1 MIKMF
6 ITFGFL
12 VALNFAVVPKADAS
26 LVGYWNF
33 NEGVGD
39 VANDSSGSGNHA
51 SGLESSWVSGKY
63 GFGTTSSNIVVP
75 PDPSLLPSTNLS
87 ITAWAKIDE
96 FNGLQ
101 RRIAEMEYRYGLLF
115 NPPNIDLETP
125 FLFNI
130 NADMYGFEFQDPEIG
145 EWFHA
150 AVSWDGNVVQFYY
163 NGVPA
168 TPIAVTAT
176 IDQTGGVPLRMGAQG
191 YTLDEVR
198 VYNNAISRQQVI
210 RDMNFDS
217 AAVPEPATMLL
228 LASGLAGAVS
238 FRTSRRKRKEIR

>member
-1 MIKMF
+1 M
-6 ITFGFL
+6 
-12 VALNFAVVPKADAS
+12 
-26 LVGYWNF
+26 
-33 NEGVGD
+33 
-39 VANDSSGSGNHA
+39 
-51 SGLESSWVSGKY
+51 
-63 GFGTTSSNIVVP
+63 P

-130 NADMYGFEFQDPEIG
+130 NADNYGFEFQDPEIG

-150 AVSWDGNVVQFYY
+150 AVSWDGNIAQFYY
-163 NGVPA
+163 NGVPV
-168 TPIAVTAT
+168 PPVVVNAT
-176 IDQTGGVPLRMGAQG
+176 IDQTGDVPLRLGAQG

-198 VYNNAISRQQVI
+198 IYNNAISRKQVL

-228 LASGLAGAVS
+228 FASGLAGAVS

>member
-1 MIKMF
+1 MKKMLV
-6 ITFGFL
+6 TFGFL
-12 VALNFAVVPKADAS
+12 AVLTLLAPRVDAA

-39 VANDSSGSGNHA
+39 VANDSSGLGNNATGLDSG
-51 SGLESSWVSGKY
+51 WVPGKY
-63 GFGTTSSNIVVP
+63 GYGTVSSDIIVP
-75 PDPSLLPSTNLS
+75 PDSSLLPSTNLS
-87 ITAWAKIDE
+87 ITAWARIDE

-115 NPPNIDLETP
+115 NPPNVDLETP

-130 NADMYGFEFQDPEIG
+130 SSDNYGFEFQDPEID
-145 EWFHA
+145 EWSHA
-150 AVSWDGNVVQFYY
+150 AVSWDGNIVQFYY
-163 NGVPA
+163 NGVPV
-168 TPIAVTAT
+168 PPVVVNAT

-198 VYNNAISRQQVI
+198 IYNNTISQQQVI

-217 AAVPEPATMLL
+217 AAVPEPATVLL
-228 LASGLAGAVS
+228 LASGLAGAVT
-238 FRTSRRKRKEIR
+238 FRNLRRTRKDVK

>member
-1 MIKMF
+1 MRRMF
-6 ITFGFL
+6 VTVGFL

-33 NEGVGD
+33 NEGLGD
-39 VANDSSGSGNHA
+39 VANDSSVFGNHA
-51 SGLESSWVSGKY
+51 TGLDSNWVTGKY

-75 PDPSLLPSTNLS
+75 FDPSLLPSTNLS
-87 ITAWAKIDE
+87 ITAWARIDE

-125 FLFNI
+125 FLFNV
-130 NADMYGFEFQDPEIG
+130 NSDNYGLEFQDPEIG

-150 AVSWDGNVVQFYY
+150 AVSWDGSVAQFYY
-163 NGVPA
+163 NGVPV
-168 TPIAVTAT
+168 PPVAVNAAV
-176 IDQTGGVPLRMGAQG
+176 DQTGGVPLRMGAQG

-198 VYNNAISRQQVI
+198 IYNNAISSQQVA
-210 RDMNFDS
+210 RDMNFNS
-217 AAVPEPATMLL
+217 TAVPEPATILL
-228 LASGLAGAVS
+228 LVSGLAGAAS
-238 FRTSRRKRKEIR
+238 FRSSRRNRKDIQ

>member
-1 MIKMF
+1 M
-6 ITFGFL
+6 
-12 VALNFAVVPKADAS
+12 VPPDAS
-26 LVGYWNF
+26 LL
-33 NEGVGD
+33 
-39 VANDSSGSGNHA
+39 S
-51 SGLESSWVSGKY
+51 
-63 GFGTTSSNIVVP
+63 
-75 PDPSLLPSTNLS
+75 STNLS

-115 NPPNIDLETP
+115 NPPNIDLDTP

-130 NADMYGFEFQDPEIG
+130 NSDLYGFEFQHPEIG

-150 AVSWDGNVVQFYY
+150 AVSWDGNTAQFYY
-163 NGVPA
+163 NGVPV
-168 TPIAVTAT
+168 PPVAVNAT

-198 VYNNAISRQQVI
+198 IYNNAISRKQVI
-210 RDMNFDS
+210 RDMHFDS

-228 LASGLAGAVS
+228 LASGLVGTAS
-238 FRTSRRKRKEIR
+238 FRVSRRKRKEIR

>member
-1 MIKMF
+1 MKRIL
-6 ITFGFL
+6 IALSFL
-12 VALNFAVVPKADAS
+12 VALNSFIVPKVNAA
-26 LVGYWNF
+26 LIGYWNF
-33 NEGVGD
+33 NEGLGD
-39 VANDSSGSGNHA
+39 VANDSSSFGNHA
-51 SGLESSWVSGKY
+51 SGLESGWVAGKY
-63 GFGTTSSNIVVP
+63 GYGTTSDNIIVP
-75 PDPSLLPSTNLS
+75 PDSSLLPYNKLS

-130 NADMYGFEFQDPEIG
+130 NSDNFGFEFQDPEIG

-150 AVSWDGNVVQFYY
+150 AVSWDGNVAQFYY

-168 TPIAVTAT
+168 TPVVVNTT
-176 IDQTGGVPLRMGAQG
+176 INQVGGVPLYLGAQG

-198 VYNNAISRQQVI
+198 IYNNAISRQQVI

-217 AAVPEPATMLL
+217 TAVPEPATVLL
-228 LASGLAGAVS
+228 FTSGLAGAAY
-238 FRTSRRKRKEIR
+238 SRKTRGTKKGI